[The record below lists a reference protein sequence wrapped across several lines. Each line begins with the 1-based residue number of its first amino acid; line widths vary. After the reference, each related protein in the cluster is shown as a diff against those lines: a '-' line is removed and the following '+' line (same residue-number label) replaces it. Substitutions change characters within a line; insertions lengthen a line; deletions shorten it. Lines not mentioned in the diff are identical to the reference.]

1 MTEEEKRQER
11 LLLLLLALSRQTENQ
26 INSTVRPKL
35 IESMRKLRRLIQQ
48 MSPTGQFR
56 ALEWN
61 LLAPQAIPIL
71 EEITATLR
79 NSMLPEIQT

>member
-35 IESMRKLRRLIQQ
+35 IESMRKLRRLIQ
-48 MSPTGQFR
+48 
-56 ALEWN
+56 
-61 LLAPQAIPIL
+61 
-71 EEITATLR
+71 
-79 NSMLPEIQT
+79 